1 MHIYCGRHCAFCPID
16 KCIKIYIFRYLN
28 AFPTF
33 IYEKKKILSNEAY
46 RYVSL
51 NKMLALQLDA
61 WVYCFDH
68 ISPVFL
74 NSIEWLIYLNAK
86 SRPAAA
92 AQTKILPFRRYMH
105 WWYIS
110 AYKTRTNNQTYDV
123 QTMFLSLSLAHL
135 NWYRVVSYFRYKFIY
150 SMSIIKWRR
159 LTNGYVTYI
168 G

>member
-1 MHIYCGRHCAFCPID
+1 MHIYCGRHCAFCSID
-16 KCIKIYIFRYLN
+16 KCIKTYIYRYLN

-33 IYEKKKILSNEAY
+33 IYEQKKILSNEAY

-51 NKMLALQLDA
+51 NQMHALQLDA

-74 NSIEWLIYLNAK
+74 DSIERLIYLYAK

-92 AQTKILPFRRYMH
+92 HTIKNTSFSSLYALMIHSNR
-105 WWYIS
+105 
-110 AYKTRTNNQTYDV
+110 TYDV
-123 QTMFLSLSLAHL
+123 QTMFSSLSLAHP
-135 NWYRVVSYFRYKFIY
+135 NWYDVVSYFRYKFIY
-150 SMSIIKWRR
+150 SMGIIKWRR